1 MQRANPARLAQ
12 QERKMRAIL
21 VKPDQPETPIE
32 VVDYDGDWK
41 SIYALISYENH
52 AVDTYDAVYIDS
64 QHVMFVDDNG
74 LITNP
79 EHFVIWNG
87 YPQPLAGRALIL
99 GYDDD
104 GDNVAC
110 SLTEEWVRENTRMAT
125 LEQVR
130 RYFE

>member
-1 MQRANPARLAQ
+1 
-12 QERKMRAIL
+12 MRAIL

-52 AVDTYDAVYIDS
+52 AVVTYDAVYIDS

-79 EHFVIWNG
+79 EHFVIWKD

-99 GYDDD
+99 GCDDD
-104 GDNVAC
+104 GDSVAC